1 MQSDFLAKVHTMY
14 NQFTK
19 AEKKVADFILQNPK
33 RVLFMSITE
42 LADEC
47 KVGDTSVFRF
57 CRTMGVKGYQEFKMQ
72 LSLSIHDGKEEESR
86 LAGETSLED
95 SFSELAKKVLNTN
108 MKALAETYSLLDE
121 KVVSQTVDIL
131 HAAERIWFF
140 GVGASLLVA
149 LKAANKFL
157 RIEPKV
163 YCVQDTHTG
172 YDRGHHAAWRSGS
185 GIFLFRSNEGFHP
198 CGGAGKT
205 CGREGDLYHAFRQIT
220 VDRFCGSCAVV
231 RF

>member
-149 LKAANKFL
+149 LKSIL
-157 RIEPKV
+157 CTG
-163 YCVQDTHTG
+163 YTHPG

-185 GIFLFRSNEGFHP
+185 GIFLFWSNEGFHP